1 MHCTYMPE
9 GRNFASQVQKMGLPA
24 TTPSATIET
33 AGENLG
39 ACRRY
44 WMAYKRWLYVA
55 YLC

>member
-1 MHCTYMPE
+1 MHCTYVAE
-9 GRNFASQVQKMGLPA
+9 GRNFASQVWKMGLPA